1 MGEWQV
7 RWRARKF
14 WKERGLKGTVAK
26 MSITRVRETGEEDLE
41 GVLLCADV
49 YSRDFHMGLKSH

>member
-1 MGEWQV
+1 M

-26 MSITRVRETGEEDLE
+26 MSITRVRETGEEELE